1 MDSQYL
7 YSEFMRTPAMMDA
20 LMNTSSSYDDAMLR
34 SKEYAKMF
42 SRNNDMQEAAS
53 LSGLQK
59 NFSGYAE
66 TPLLSTQ
73 YFNASVASYVSSFAG
88 YMSIEKDFEQPNG
101 LFYWFD
107 TLGVSDLRAV
117 IPNLGKDELDG
128 VGTVGVFKNNVS
140 VAAPTGG
147 AQSGEYTSLIARK
160 IVPGTVRVK
169 VTYVPSGSTTTTT
182 TVDLIDNGQGKFI
195 TLPGVLDDT
204 TTKTNGVNYL
214 AGLVTVSFKMNSK
227 MPAIGTIKDITIVG
241 KEDVTGTPCNT
252 AGASNA
258 HANDKRFM
266 AKMNQLA
273 LNTVPDMLIAE
284 YNIAALGAMKKA
296 TGTDMATFLFNKL
309 RELYTKCINRT
320 LVRTLE
326 EGYIGTTVG
335 DETNS
340 GGERLDLTTNGLSS
354 TFHDYR
360 SRVDLFEA
368 YMVDIEA
375 ALTQKAVKGCDIS
388 TFVVG
393 KLAANQFQKA
403 SIIGKWERNTKMT
416 YINDLLGWYNG
427 IPVLR
432 SEDVEETNTDIVQ
445 YDDKTN
451 TTVKLAR
458 FYAIHKTKDGQMAPL
473 ARGIYMPLTD
483 TPTVGNYNNPT
494 QMAAGIYYQEG
505 IKYLA
510 PELVQRV
517 EFRIGI

>member
-7 YSEFMRTPAMMDA
+7 YSEFMHTPAMMDA

-117 IPNLGKDELDG
+117 IPNLGKDELTN

-140 VAAPTGG
+140 VNAAEGG

-169 VTYVPSGSTTTTT
+169 VTYLPSGAKTTT

-195 TLPGVLDDT
+195 TLPGVLDDGS
-204 TTKTNGVNYL
+204 KVNGVNYL
-214 AGLVTVSFKMNSK
+214 AGLVTVSFKMESN
-227 MPAIGTIKDITIVG
+227 MPAIGEIKTIDIVG

-320 LVRTLE
+320 LIRTLE

-335 DETNS
+335 DEANN
-340 GGERLDLTTNGLSS
+340 GGERLNLTTKALGS

-432 SEDVEETNTDIVQ
+432 SEDIDETNVDTDGS
-445 YDDKTN
+445 
-451 TTVKLAR
+451 KLAR

-517 EFRIGI
+517 EFCIGI